1 MAVRAFGGRFRDDD
15 GFTLIE
21 LMVVVMI
28 LGVLI
33 AIGLPTFLG
42 ARTRAEDAAA
52 KSGAVSAMTAAR
64 IVYSDAATYTAATAT
79 TLATAEPAVRFFDE
93 STASSGP
100 NEASGDNTDPTG
112 QVYVVAVWSLSGTC
126 FYLRDRATQGLD
138 YATTSVGGQPG
149 CTAGN
154 GGSVTFG
161 TAW

>member
-1 MAVRAFGGRFRDDD
+1 MQIRALTGRLRDDD

-28 LGVLI
+28 LGILI
-33 AIGLPTFLG
+33 AIGMPTYMG
-42 ARTRAEDAAA
+42 ARSRAEDAAA

-64 IVYSDAATYTAATAT
+64 IVYSDAATYSAATTT
-79 TLATAEPAVRFFDE
+79 TLTTAEPSVRFLDE

-112 QVYVVAVWSLSGTC
+112 QTYVVAVWSISGTC

-149 CTAGN
+149 CSADN
-154 GGSVTFG
+154 AGSVTFG